1 MSMIDKTF
9 DPWPKRAHR
18 HGRPASGAQ
27 TWFGQDTGWSAQH
40 YCDLSWVAVLLPVGV
55 GAVLIGLAA
64 LVSAPELASVLGL
77 AAAGFLIFG
86 LRRTVMRLIATLRR
100 AD

>member
-18 HGRPASGAQ
+18 HGRPASGAK
-27 TWFGQDTGWSAQH
+27 TWFGQETGWTAQH
-40 YCDLSWVAVLLPVGV
+40 YCDLSWVAVLLPVAIGS
-55 GAVLIGLAA
+55 ALLGLAA
-64 LVSAPELASVLGL
+64 LVQPPELISILRLVS
-77 AAAGFLIFG
+77 AGFLLFG

>member
-1 MSMIDKTF
+1 MIDKTF

-40 YCDLSWVAVLLPVGV
+40 YCDLSWVAVLLPVIV

-64 LVSAPELASVLGL
+64 LVSAPELASVLRL
-77 AAAGFLIFG
+77 VAAGFLIFG
-86 LRRTVMRLIATLRR
+86 LRRTVMRLIASMRR